1 MIALATA
8 LVAVYA
14 PWKAVRSFASA
25 LPIASIS
32 APSFLIGFVL
42 LAVFSFQ
49 LGWVSSVRDEGFVS
63 YVLPALT
70 LALAVNGPL
79 SQVLIQGLRKAAD
92 EPFVT
97 VLRAKGRS
105 ESRIALGHV
114 LKNGAIPSITM
125 LALIVGELLAGAVIV
140 EAVFTRT
147 GLGFI
152 TFESV
157 RDQDTPVV
165 LAVVILISAIYVGIN
180 LITDLLYPILD
191 PRIVTPGR
199 VTAQSRRRSAAA
211 DGRSRPL
218 GPSSVSYTHLTLPTI
233 YSV

>member
-1 MIALATA
+1 M
-8 LVAVYA
+8 
-14 PWKAVRSFASA
+14 
-25 LPIASIS
+25 
-32 APSFLIGFVL
+32 
-42 LAVFSFQ
+42 
-49 LGWVSSVRDEGFVS
+49 S

-218 GPSSVSYTHLTLPTI
+218 GPSSSAPVQEE
-233 YSV
+233 SVLA